1 MLEMVKKKVL
11 IVDDDFKSAKLM
23 RMLIGNSDMIETV
36 SDGMEGLSR
45 IKKKR
50 FDLII
55 SDVHMPGMSGIEMYM
70 EAKKS
75 DPEINDRL
83 LFFSA
88 TCNPEV
94 INFFKKEN
102 LVYISKPSPVTK
114 IRGMVREII
123 NKDRSAKSIS
133 PTSEEELT

>member
-1 MLEMVKKKVL
+1 MLEMVGKKVL
-11 IVDDDFKSAKLM
+11 IIDDDLKSTKLM
-23 RMLIGNSDMIETV
+23 RMLIGNSDGIETA

-55 SDVHMPGMSGIEMYM
+55 SDVHMPGMSGIEMYI

-88 TCNPEV
+88 TCDPDM
-94 INFFKKEN
+94 IKFFRDHN
-102 LVYISKPSPVTK
+102 LVYMVKPSPATK
-114 IRGMVREII
+114 IRSMVSDII
-123 NKDRSAKSIS
+123 SKKS
-133 PTSEEELT
+133 LL